1 MPMNE
6 NNNKYARF
14 ILIKILLRNFVL
26 GKTQT
31 GKMSVI
37 YKLIYKHNA
46 IPSKI
51 SNRGTRHPDNK
62 VKIRIKK
69 TNKQE

>member
-37 YKLIYKHNA
+37 YNYNFDI
-46 IPSKI
+46 IP
-51 SNRGTRHPDNK
+51 
-62 VKIRIKK
+62 
-69 TNKQE
+69 